1 MKIQVV
7 ERISRSEI
15 ELMIL
20 MVFAVQ
26 SISVVLIVLILWIF
40 WVLLIACKILLNAMI
55 LIEMMLNVAV
65 LAMNNP
71 SICDQIRFQSDN

>member
-1 MKIQVV
+1 MEIQVI
-7 ERISRSEI
+7 ERISEI
-15 ELMIL
+15 EVELMIL

-26 SISVVLIVLILWIF
+26 SISVVLIVLVLWIF
-40 WVLLIACKILLNAMI
+40 WVSNVLILSEMI
-55 LIEMMLNVAV
+55 LNVAV